1 MIRGL
6 VLILAVVIG
15 FLGNSGD
22 SPRAAEPSAKLDA
35 LIAVCAAENGLPE
48 ILLHRVI
55 KRESNYNAA
64 IHHRGHWV

>member
-1 MIRGL
+1 M
-6 VLILAVVIG
+6 VLILAVVAG
-15 FLGNSGD
+15 FLGKSGH
-22 SPRAAEPSAKLDA
+22 SARAAEPSAKLDA